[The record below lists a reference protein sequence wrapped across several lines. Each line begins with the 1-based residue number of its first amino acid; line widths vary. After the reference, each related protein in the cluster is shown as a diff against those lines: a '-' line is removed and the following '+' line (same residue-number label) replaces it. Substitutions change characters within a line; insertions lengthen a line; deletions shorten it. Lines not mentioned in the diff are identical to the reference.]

1 MQEPSRK
8 TVATQEAG
16 AWVIQF
22 VDNDILDELSI
33 ARLGEE
39 LDGLIG
45 RMQRPM
51 LVLDFAN
58 VAHMSSSALGMLITL
73 LKKVQ
78 EANGAMRLCNIRPVI
93 RQVFEITKLAD
104 LFEIHESRS
113 AALARLV

>member
-1 MQEPSRK
+1 MQDQSRR
-8 TVATQEAG
+8 TIATQEAG

-22 VDNDILDELSI
+22 IDTDILDELSI

-39 LDGLIG
+39 LNELIG

-78 EANGAMRLCNIRPVI
+78 AANGAMRLCNIRPVI
-93 RQVFEITKLAD
+93 REVFDITKLAD
-104 LFEIHESRS
+104 LFDIHESRS

>member
-1 MQEPSRK
+1 MQDEPRK
-8 TVATQEAG
+8 TIATQEAG

-22 VDNDILDELSI
+22 VDTDILDELSI

-39 LDGLIG
+39 LSELVD
-45 RMQRPM
+45 RMQRPR

-58 VAHMSSSALGMLITL
+58 VAHLSSAALGMLIAL

-78 EANGAMRLCNIRPVI
+78 AGNGAMRLCNIRPVI
-93 RQVFEITKLAD
+93 REVFEITRLTD
-104 LFEIHESRS
+104 VFEIHESRS